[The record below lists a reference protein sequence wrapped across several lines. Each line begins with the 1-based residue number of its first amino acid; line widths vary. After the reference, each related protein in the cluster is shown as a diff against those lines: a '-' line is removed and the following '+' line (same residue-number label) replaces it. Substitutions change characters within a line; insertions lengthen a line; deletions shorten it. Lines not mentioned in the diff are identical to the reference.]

1 MKPQS
6 AKNKGR
12 RLQQWVRQALI
23 SLLGLDPADIE
34 SRSMG
39 AGGEDIM
46 LSASA
51 RKKFPYSVE
60 CKNTESLN
68 VWKAYQQ
75 AKANCGEYI
84 PMLVIKKNREVPLVV
99 VEAEHYFNKLVDNT
113 IGDTL

>member
-1 MKPQS
+1 M
-6 AKNKGR
+6 
-12 RLQQWVRQALI
+12 RQALI

-51 RKKFPYSVE
+51 RKSFPYSVE
-60 CKNTESLN
+60 CKNAESLN

-84 PMLVIKKNREVPLVV
+84 PMLIIKKNREVPLVV
-99 VEAEHYFNKLVDNT
+99 VEAEHFFNKLVDKQ
-113 IGDTL
+113 